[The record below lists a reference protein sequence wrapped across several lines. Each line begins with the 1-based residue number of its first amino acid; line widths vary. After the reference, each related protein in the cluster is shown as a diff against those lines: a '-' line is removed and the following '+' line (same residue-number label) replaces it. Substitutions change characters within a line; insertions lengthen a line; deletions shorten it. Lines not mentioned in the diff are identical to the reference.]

1 MSALKY
7 PWQQT
12 ILDALDA
19 SAESLP
25 LKIKEAQKVIE
36 ARQQDQNQPDLFER
50 MAINGALQSLK
61 PLIEQTRAASAR
73 QQVHY
78 HIRWAGGALDWE
90 VFNSPDA
97 AEASAK
103 ELARTSETYTIEKY
117 GIDCPRC
124 AAISR
129 YPSGRASA

>member
-7 PWQQT
+7 TWQQA
-12 ILDALDA
+12 ILDALGA
-19 SAESLP
+19 SPESLP
-25 LKIKEAQKVIE
+25 QKISEAQKAIA
-36 ARQQDQNQPDLFER
+36 ARQQDPNQPDLFER
-50 MAINGALQSLK
+50 MAINDALHSLK
-61 PLIEQTRAASAR
+61 PLIEESRAASAR

-90 VFNSPDA
+90 VFNSRDA
-97 AEASAK
+97 AEASAR